1 MILYSLR
8 TDKDGYRITKF
19 DDGEPQGSYIV
30 STIAC
35 DCPAGH
41 RHTCRHRQML
51 PSMLAHGLC
60 DTHWF
65 FCFDT
70 GGQIVDFNG
79 TSKHLLDQLA
89 AGALTPE
96 RLEDAVGT
104 GELCIDEGCPQAG
117 TKHECVSRTQEE
129 TEQDTLSP
137 NPMVEAWGPIAPEE
151 IGRPVRINMPVPAG
165 QHCQV
170 AQTKSWRR
178 M

>member
-30 STIAC
+30 STMAC

-51 PSMLAHGLC
+51 PQMLAHKLC

-89 AGALTPE
+89 APGHTDLMISPE
-96 RLEDAVGT
+96 AIEA
-104 GELCIDEGCPQAG
+104 EL
-117 TKHECVSRTQEE
+117 SRTQEE
-129 TEQDTLSP
+129 TVEDTSSLPKGVQMFDLSDLGDVH
-137 NPMVEAWGPIAPEE
+137 NAIAEAVGEA
-151 IGRPVRINMPVPAG
+151 PVPAG
-165 QHCQV
+165 QHCQGS
-170 AQTKSWRR
+170 KSWRR
-178 M
+178 L